1 MSELNS
7 FRPIYTVSQLT
18 GEIKTLLEKNFENIW
33 VEGEISNFRHPTS
46 GHLYFTL
53 KDESCQL
60 RAVMFRMQ
68 NRLLKFDPEDGL
80 QIVCYGRLTVYDPR
94 GEYQIV
100 VDYMEPKGL
109 GALQLAFEQLKEKLA
124 REGLF
129 DSARKRPL
137 PTLPQKIGIVTS
149 PTGAAIRDILQII
162 DRRFANVHI
171 LLYPVRVQG
180 TGAAQE
186 IAQAIEEL
194 GRWPALEVMI
204 VGRGGG
210 SLEDLWAFN
219 EEEVARAIHRSP
231 VPVISAVGHE
241 IDFTIADFVADL
253 RAPTPSA
260 AAELVVRN
268 KVELVQNLENR
279 VWRLNQVVRTTLE
292 SWQERLESLIHRLTD
307 PRKRIADQRL
317 RLDDFSF
324 RLATSIQQGLGRRSE
339 RLGLKRESL
348 FLLHPGK
355 RVADFSR
362 RLSQAYH
369 RLMISARVALR
380 LHRQRV
386 EVIAGRLRTLSPLS
400 VLERGYSI
408 VRRLPSQEIIRE
420 ASRLKPHDRVN
431 VKVHRGEFTARVEK
445 VAGGEEDP
453 QPSLTLG
460 SKGV

>member
-1 MSELNS
+1 MSELTS
-7 FRPIYTVSQLT
+7 LRPIYTVSQLT
-18 GEIKTLLEKNFENIW
+18 GEIKTLLEKNFEHIW
-33 VEGEISNFRHPTS
+33 VEGEISNFRQPTS

-53 KDESCQL
+53 KDESSQL

-68 NRLLKFDPEDGL
+68 NRLLKFEPEDGL
-80 QIVCYGRLTVYDPR
+80 QVVCYGRLTVYDPR

-100 VDYMEPKGL
+100 VDHMEPKGL
-109 GALQLAFEQLKEKLA
+109 GALQLAFEQLKEKLS

-129 DSARKRPL
+129 DPARKRPL

-180 TGAAQE
+180 PGAGQE
-186 IAQAIEEL
+186 IAQAIDDL
-194 GRWPALEVMI
+194 GQWPGLEVMI

-219 EEEVARAIHRSP
+219 EEGVARAIHRSP
-231 VPVISAVGHE
+231 IPVISAVGHE

-268 KVELVQNLENR
+268 KLELVQNLENR

-292 SWQERLESLIHRLTD
+292 SWRERLGSLIHRLTD

-317 RLDDFSF
+317 RLDEFSF
-324 RLATSIQQGLGRRSE
+324 RLANSVQQNLGRRSE
-339 RLGLKRESL
+339 RLGSKAESL

-355 RVADFSR
+355 RVADFSQ
-362 RLSQAYH
+362 RLSQVH
-369 RLMISARVALR
+369 RRLAVSGRAALR
-380 LHRQRV
+380 LHRQRA
-386 EVIAGRLRTLSPLS
+386 EVIAGRLQSLSPLA

-408 VRRLPSQEIIRE
+408 VRVLPSGEIIRE
-420 ASRLKPHDRVN
+420 ASRVKPHDRVS
-431 VKVHRGEFTARVEK
+431 VKVHRGEFMARVEK
-445 VAGGEEDP
+445 VGGEEEDP

-460 SKGV
+460 AKGV

>member
-1 MSELNS
+1 MSELSS

-18 GEIKTLLEKNFENIW
+18 GEIKTLLEKNFEHIW
-33 VEGEISNFRHPTS
+33 VEGEISNFRQPTS

-53 KDESCQL
+53 KDESSQL

-68 NRLLKFDPEDGL
+68 NRLLKFEPEDGL
-80 QIVCYGRLTVYDPR
+80 QVVCYGRLTVYDPR

-100 VDYMEPKGL
+100 VDHLEPKGL
-109 GALQLAFEQLKEKLA
+109 GALQLAFEQLKEKLS

-129 DSARKRPL
+129 DPARKRPL

-162 DRRFANVHI
+162 GRRFANVHI

-180 TGAAQE
+180 PGAAQE
-186 IAQAIEEL
+186 IAQAIDEL
-194 GRWPALEVMI
+194 GQWPGLEVMI

-219 EEEVARAIHRSP
+219 EEGVARAIHRSP

-260 AAELVVRN
+260 AAELVIGN
-268 KVELVQNLENR
+268 KLELVQNLENL
-279 VWRLNQVVRTTLE
+279 VWRLNQMVRTTLE
-292 SWQERLESLIHRLTD
+292 SWQERLGSLIHRLTD

-317 RLDDFSF
+317 RLDDFSS
-324 RLATSIQQGLGRRSE
+324 RLATSMQQGLGRRSE
-339 RLGLKRESL
+339 RLGSKRESL

-355 RVADFSR
+355 RVADFSQ
-362 RLSQAYH
+362 RLSQVYR
-369 RLMISARVALR
+369 RLAVAGRAALR

-386 EVIAGRLRTLSPLS
+386 EVIAGRLQTLSPLA

-408 VRRLPSQEIIRE
+408 VRGLPSREIIRE
-420 ASRLKPHDRVN
+420 ASRLKPQDRVN
-431 VKVHRGEFTARVEK
+431 VKVHRGEFMARVEK
-445 VAGGEEDP
+445 VGGEEEDP

-460 SKGV
+460 PKGV

>member
-7 FRPIYTVSQLT
+7 LRPIYTVSQLT
-18 GEIKTLLEKNFENIW
+18 GEIKTLLEKNFEHIW
-33 VEGEISNFRHPTS
+33 VEGEISNFRQPTS

-53 KDESCQL
+53 KDESSQL

-68 NRLLKFDPEDGL
+68 NRLLKFEPEDGL
-80 QIVCYGRLTVYDPR
+80 QVVCYGRLTVYDPR

-100 VDYMEPKGL
+100 VDHMEPKGL
-109 GALQLAFEQLKEKLA
+109 GALQLAFEQLKEKLS

-129 DSARKRPL
+129 DPARKRPL

-180 TGAAQE
+180 PGAAQE
-186 IAQAIEEL
+186 IAQAIDDL
-194 GRWPALEVMI
+194 GQWPGLEVMI

-219 EEEVARAIHRSP
+219 EEGVARAIHRSP
-231 VPVISAVGHE
+231 IPVISAVGHE

-268 KVELVQNLENR
+268 KLELVQNLENR
-279 VWRLNQVVRTTLE
+279 VWRLNQVVRTILE
-292 SWQERLESLIHRLTD
+292 AWQERLGSLIHRLTD

-317 RLDDFSF
+317 RLDEFSF
-324 RLATSIQQGLGRRSE
+324 RLANSVQQNLGRRSE
-339 RLGLKRESL
+339 RLGSKAESL

-355 RVADFSR
+355 RVADFSQ
-362 RLSQAYH
+362 RLSQVH
-369 RLMISARVALR
+369 RRLAVSGRAALR
-380 LHRQRV
+380 LHRQRA
-386 EVIAGRLRTLSPLS
+386 EVIAGRLQSLSPLA

-408 VRRLPSQEIIRE
+408 VRVLPSGEIIRE
-420 ASRLKPHDRVN
+420 ASRVKPHDRVS
-431 VKVHRGEFTARVEK
+431 VKVHRGEFMARVEK
-445 VAGGEEDP
+445 VGGEEEDP

-460 SKGV
+460 PKGV